1 MDLETFRLLRDISV
15 YSILIPLAVFIFA
28 RSRKKLPDTIWL
40 LGVLLLSSGLSDIL
54 CLVLYTQFGV
64 NPNTIV
70 SIYLWIQFML
80 LSGIYYISFT
90 LPTYKKV
97 IRVIGILFTIFA
109 AANMF
114 FIQGVQGFNT
124 NSFTISSIIFVI
136 YSVIYF
142 YRLIRELPEPY
153 IERMHM
159 FWVNTAVF
167 IYFGINLFLF
177 ITVDRLIIKADN
189 QFLLS
194 WGLHN
199 SSNALKNI
207 IFTIAVYVASL
218 DKKVLDNL

>member
-1 MDLETFRLLRDISV
+1 M
-15 YSILIPLAVFIFA
+15 
-28 RSRKKLPDTIWL
+28 
-40 LGVLLLSSGLSDIL
+40 
-54 CLVLYTQFGV
+54 
-64 NPNTIV
+64 
-70 SIYLWIQFML
+70 
-80 LSGIYYISFT
+80 SFT
-90 LPTYKKV
+90 LPTYKKIVSV
-97 IRVIGILFTIFA
+97 ISALFTIFA
-109 AANMF
+109 IVNLF

-124 NSFTISSIIFVI
+124 NSFTISSIVFII
-136 YSVIYF
+136 YSAVYF

-177 ITVDRLIIKADN
+177 ITVDRLILKADN

>member
-28 RSRKKLPDTIWL
+28 RSRKKLPDTVWL
-40 LGVLLLSSGLSDIL
+40 LGALLLASGLSDML
-54 CLVLYTQFGV
+54 CLALYTQFGV

-80 LSGIYYISFT
+80 LSGIYYRSFT
-90 LPTYKKV
+90 LPSYKKV
-97 IRVIGILFTIFA
+97 ISVIGILFTIFA
-109 AANMF
+109 VVNMF
-114 FIQGVQGFNT
+114 FIQGVDGFNT
-124 NSFTISSIIFVI
+124 NSFTISSIIFII

-177 ITVDRLIIKADN
+177 MTVDRLIIKADN

-207 IFTIAVYVASL
+207 IFTVAVYVASL